1 MTKLKPFERVTAAAF
16 ALVGVSLMAETA
28 IAQMPDRSEMIAR
41 ADTNQDGD
49 IAWSEVTAMR
59 SQSFDQLDRNGDG
72 VINTD
77 DSPPR
82 AFAGRFNEAL
92 ERVQADF
99 DSDRDG
105 EITQEEMLNAPAPM
119 FEAGDTDGNG
129 VLTAQE
135 MAALQSSAASR

>member
-1 MTKLKPFERVTAAAF
+1 MKQMKPFERVS
-16 ALVGVSLMAETA
+16 ALAVMLVCVSLFADAAE
-28 IAQMPDRSEMIAR
+28 AQSADRASMIER

-59 SQSFDQLDRNGDG
+59 SQAFAQLDRNGDG
-72 VINTD
+72 VINTQ

-105 EITQEEMLNAPAPM
+105 EITQDEMFNAPAPM